1 MLKCMRME
9 TYRVG
14 IVRISSQ
21 REKTKTCVQVT
32 GTNTG
37 MELLWIEGERKG
49 ERMEREERLEEGRR
63 DLPY

>member
-1 MLKCMRME
+1 M
-9 TYRVG
+9 G

-21 REKTKTCVQVT
+21 REETKTCVQVT

-37 MELLWIEGERKG
+37 MELLWSEGERKG
-49 ERMEREERLEEGRR
+49 ERMEGEERLEEGRR

>member
-9 TYRVG
+9 TYWVG

-21 REKTKTCVQVT
+21 REETKTCVQVT

-37 MELLWIEGERKG
+37 MELLWSEGERKG
-49 ERMEREERLEEGRR
+49 ERMEGEERLEEGRR
-63 DLPY
+63 TSVR

>member
-9 TYRVG
+9 TYWVG

-21 REKTKTCVQVT
+21 REETKTCVQVT

-37 MELLWIEGERKG
+37 MELLWSEGERKR
-49 ERMEREERLEEGRR
+49 ERMEGEERLEEGRR